1 MKVVCKKWTEDF
13 EIDGYHIEDILS
25 LVKEAYAQR
34 AKEGI
39 SFTTLNYA
47 IDDFLA
53 ERTDADYWFLAFDE
67 NKKLDGT
74 ARLTVKKNGG
84 EICNFAVSPL
94 CQGRHVGSELLQEAN
109 RFAKEH
115 GLEYV
120 MSWTAIRAK
129 SSVRCH
135 CNNGF
140 RIIGIDVGLYQNYS
154 SYIFRNQLAPSFYWN
169 CIPLVKLRYLKSYLK
184 YRLAKK
190 PNGQNSNVG
199 NLILALK
206 EIKK

>member
-1 MKVVCKKWTEDF
+1 MDVVCRKWTDDF
-13 EIDGYHIEDILS
+13 EIYGYHIEDILS

-39 SFTTLNYA
+39 SFATLNYS

-67 NKKLDGT
+67 NKKLFGT
-74 ARLTVKKNGG
+74 ARLTVKDDFG
-84 EICNFAVSPL
+84 EICNFAVSPH
-94 CQGRHVGSELLQEAN
+94 CQGKHVGSELLQEAN
-109 RFAKEH
+109 RFAKEQ

-120 MSWTAIRAK
+120 MSWTATRAA

-140 RIIGIDVGLYQNYS
+140 QIVGIDVGLYQDYS
-154 SYIFRNQLAPSFYWN
+154 SYIFRNQLSPSFYWN
-169 CIPLVKLRYLKSYLK
+169 CAPLVKLRYLKSYLK

-190 PNGQNSNVG
+190 PNGQNSVIG
-199 NLILALK
+199 NLILAC
-206 EIKK
+206 KK